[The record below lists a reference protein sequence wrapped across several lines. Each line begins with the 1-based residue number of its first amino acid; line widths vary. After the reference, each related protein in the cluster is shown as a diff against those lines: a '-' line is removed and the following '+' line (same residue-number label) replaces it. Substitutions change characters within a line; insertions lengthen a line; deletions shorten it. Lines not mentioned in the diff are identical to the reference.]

1 MLLCAVWEHSILD
14 DVIDKEADRRDHM
27 QYIESQN
34 FITDKVIEE
43 IVVLADAVSQTIQCM
58 AS

>member
-34 FITDKVIEE
+34 FITDKVIEA
-43 IVVLADAVSQTIQCM
+43 IVVFGRCYITDNTM
-58 AS
+58 